1 MPISRKYAMC
11 ACAHCFLVVYTR
23 RYFFSFSSKKET
35 SKLWYFI
42 SVAIFIYFI
51 HTKHTIIVFCSK
63 NPLGV
68 VQNTKKR
75 NIKSAVFSE
84 TITKQN
90 NKNQPKKKLKKHS
103 KFFHMNFLG
112 IFWTPKNCVFKMF
125 LSYYL
130 LFILNL
136 IDVFS
141 SSSFAPLSALTVT
154 NADSTNSKRNHVVR
168 FYLNCFSFLFT
179 FPVWRY
185 TKATAVREMENVIFL
200 LECFLSM
207 CIILS
212 TLIQY

>member
-51 HTKHTIIVFCSK
+51 HTKHTIIVFCSE

-68 VQNTKKR
+68 VGNTKKR

-90 NKNQPKKKLKKHS
+90 NKNQPKKKLKKHLEIFS
-103 KFFHMNFLG
+103 HEFFGHFLNAKKLC
-112 IFWTPKNCVFKMF
+112 IQNVFKL
-125 LSYYL
+125 LSVIYSQSHRCF
-130 LFILNL
+130 FIFF
-136 IDVFS
+136 VCT
-141 SSSFAPLSALTVT
+141 ALC
-154 NADSTNSKRNHVVR
+154 S
-168 FYLNCFSFLFT
+168 YC
-179 FPVWRY
+179 Y
-185 TKATAVREMENVIFL
+185 
-200 LECFLSM
+200 
-207 CIILS
+207 
-212 TLIQY
+212 